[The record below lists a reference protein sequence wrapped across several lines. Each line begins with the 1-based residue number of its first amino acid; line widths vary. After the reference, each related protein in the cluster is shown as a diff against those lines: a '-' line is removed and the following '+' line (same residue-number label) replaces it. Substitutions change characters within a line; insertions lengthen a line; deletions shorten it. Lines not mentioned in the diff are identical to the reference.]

1 MHGGDDVMHV
11 QDRRGRIQTRHLA
24 RIRHRPCM
32 KTLIC
37 AAIEVQSVAVKHGH
51 RTIHMTNSL
60 QCLLLDKN

>member
-1 MHGGDDVMHV
+1 
-11 QDRRGRIQTRHLA
+11 
-24 RIRHRPCM
+24 M

-60 QCLLLDKN
+60 KCLLLDKISASIHAEMAIMKLTS